1 MKLRFPY
8 IVMTAGYCAIIFY
21 LSSRADISM
30 PSWAFLGA
38 DKAAHALIY
47 GGLAATVW
55 YGLQRSNETVSRGLS
70 LGVPLVF
77 AWVYGLSDEYH
88 QLYVPGR
95 EFEWLDWLA
104 DGVGAAVAVAGLG
117 YWDGR
122 RSPEDTPVD
131 S

>member
-21 LSSRADISM
+21 VSSLTDVSV
-30 PSWAFLGA
+30 PGFEFPGA

-47 GGLAATVW
+47 AGLAATVW
-55 YGLQRSNETVSRGLS
+55 YGLQRSNVTVSRGLS

-77 AWVYGLSDEYH
+77 ALVYALSDEYH

-95 EFEWLDWLA
+95 EFDWLDWLA
-104 DGVGAAVAVAGLG
+104 DGVGAATAVLALS
-117 YWDGR
+117 YWDGK
-122 RSPEDTPVD
+122 RSPAD